1 MFYHISVT
9 YDAQRN
15 LSQYSTS
22 LNIAEGGSYWFNT
35 ILPISLFVMFIPN
48 AAKILFLLISLVI
61 GLVFIV
67 YLIWICKALSLFFF
81 NLRKCNSPNCLN
93 ACMFLLM
100 NYRIVWNYVCCQN
113 VQFSP
118 RFGHGWKRLVNI
130 NTDDAARWKFL
141 RWTL

>member
-35 ILPISLFVMFIPN
+35 VLPISLFVMFIPN

-67 YLIWICKALSLFFF
+67 YLIWICKALSLFFLTCVNAIHQTALMHVCF
-81 NLRKCNSPNCLN
+81 YWWIIALSETTYAARICNPLPDL
-93 ACMFLLM
+93 AM
-100 NYRIVWNYVCCQN
+100 VE
-113 VQFSP
+113 
-118 RFGHGWKRLVNI
+118 RLVNI
-130 NTDDAARWKFL
+130 NTDVAARWKFL